1 MMAVYTKQA
10 PLFTLGQL
18 LSAQLE
24 KVKPIITDDIANI
37 TVSGLFI
44 DSRKINV
51 GDVFV
56 ALPGVHT
63 HGEKYIAA
71 AVKQGASAVLCDVS
85 DASSSDDVVVDYYDT
100 TPIIFIR
107 DLECHLSEI
116 AGNFYGHPTRHIPIV
131 GITGTNGK
139 TSCAQIYAQLAA
151 LNGKRAGVVGTI
163 GFGVCQPEKSLIPS
177 STLSLVSTGM
187 TTPDAVSA
195 QRICAELASPIN
207 NKRGGQQ
214 TAVDSIVMEV
224 SSHGLSQGRV
234 AAMAIDTAVF
244 TNLSHDH
251 LDYHGDMEAYGAE
264 KAKLFNMSSVKQAVL
279 NLDDDF
285 SFSLIN
291 LIDESVSIVTY
302 SVSNSDA
309 DLYLSDIRYSGSQLL
324 ADLHVGQ
331 ATYLLVTPLIGR
343 FNLANLL
350 AVLSI
355 FSKEDDASDDFSR
368 IVSLAQYITSA
379 EGRMELI
386 PNEVG
391 LQVIVDFAHTPD
403 ALDNVLQAVSEYTQG
418 EIHCVFGCGG
428 DRDQVKRPLMAE
440 IAERYAQH
448 IIVTNDNPRTE
459 SPDKIIRDIMQ
470 GFTINIP
477 QVITDREAAIG
488 VAIAQAKL
496 GDVVIIAGKGH
507 ENYQLIGQQKIPF
520 SDQVVA
526 RAALEKREKVA

>member
-18 LSAQLE
+18 LYAQLE
-24 KVKPIITDDIANI
+24 KVKPVLTDDIANI
-37 TVSGLFI
+37 TVSGLSI
-44 DSRKINV
+44 DSREINV

-85 DASSSDDVVVDYYDT
+85 DAGSSDDVVVDYYDT

-107 DLECHLSEI
+107 DLGCHLSEI
-116 AGNFYGHPTRHIPIV
+116 AGNFYGHPTRHMPVV

-163 GFGVCQPEKSLIPS
+163 GFGVCQPGKSLIPS

-187 TTPDAVSA
+187 TTPDAVNA
-195 QRICAELASPIN
+195 QRICAELVSPIN
-207 NKRGGQQ
+207 NKQSDKHS
-214 TAVDSIVMEV
+214 AVDCIVMEV

-234 AAMAIDTAVF
+234 AAMGIDAAVF

-251 LDYHGDMEAYGAE
+251 LDYHDDMAAYGAA
-264 KAKLFNMSSVKQAVL
+264 KAKLFVMSSVKQVVL
-279 NLDDDF
+279 NLDDEF
-285 SFSLIN
+285 TPSLID
-291 LIDESVSIVTY
+291 LVDESVSIVTY
-302 SVSNSDA
+302 SVSNADA
-309 DLYLSDIRYSGSQLL
+309 DLYLSNVRSGESQLL

-331 ATYLLVTPLIGR
+331 SVYPLATPLIGR

-350 AVLSI
+350 AVLSV
-355 FSKEDDASDDFSR
+355 FSTENISAHQLSH
-368 IVSLAQYITSA
+368 IVSLVQYITPA

-386 PNEVG
+386 PNAAG
-391 LQVIVDFAHTPD
+391 LQVIVDFAHTPA
-403 ALDNVLQAVSEYTQG
+403 ALDNVLQAISEYTQG
-418 EIHCVFGCGG
+418 DIYCVFGCGG
-428 DRDQVKRPLMAE
+428 DRDQAKRPLMAK

-459 SPDKIIRDIMQ
+459 SPDKIISDVVQ
-470 GFTINIP
+470 GFTAKTP
-477 QVITDREAAIG
+477 QVIADRKTAIR
-488 VAIAQAKL
+488 VAITQAKV

-507 ENYQLIGQQKIPF
+507 ENHQIIGQQKIPF
-520 SDQVVA
+520 SDRAVA
-526 RAALEKREKVA
+526 RAALEKRERVA